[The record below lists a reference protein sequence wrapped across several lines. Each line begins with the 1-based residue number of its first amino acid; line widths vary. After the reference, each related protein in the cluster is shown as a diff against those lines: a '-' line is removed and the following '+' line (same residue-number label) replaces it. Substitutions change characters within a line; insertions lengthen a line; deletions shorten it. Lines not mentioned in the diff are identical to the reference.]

1 MPTLTKAEIIDA
13 IYEKS
18 RRHRAEIKGHVD
30 TLIELMKEGIKKDGA
45 LLVSGFG
52 KFDAY
57 AKSPR
62 RGRNPQTNEAIILP
76 GRKVVVF
83 RISRKLRAEL
93 NPQ

>member
-1 MPTLTKAEIIDA
+1 MPTLTKAEIVDA

-18 RRHRAEIKGHVD
+18 QRRHAEIKGHVD
-30 TLIELMKEGIKKDGA
+30 TLIELMKEAIAQDNA
-45 LLVSGFG
+45 LLISGFG
-52 KFDAY
+52 KFESY
-57 AKSPR
+57 AKNPR

-83 RISRKLRAEL
+83 RISRKLRSEL